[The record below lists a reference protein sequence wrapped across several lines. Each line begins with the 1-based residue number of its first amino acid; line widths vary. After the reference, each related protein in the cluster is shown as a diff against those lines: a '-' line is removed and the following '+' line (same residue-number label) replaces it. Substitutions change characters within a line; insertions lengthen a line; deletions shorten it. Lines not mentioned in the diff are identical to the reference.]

1 MWRQV
6 GRGTAKYLR
15 LQGTTAPLHL
25 RRVPSSS
32 QFALLIRAKLVSQP
46 VSDNALRTPHGG
58 GGG

>member
-15 LQGTTAPLHL
+15 LQGTIAPLRL

-46 VSDNALRTPHGG
+46 VSVHALSTPHGG
-58 GGG
+58 GG